1 MDSISRASLCARSCL
16 LMGVRV
22 AWIMFTVL
30 TKPGQTSGRAG
41 FRAGLVKAR
50 PSFLKPEPGPKPE
63 ILHIFKPEPGPKSSP
78 KPESP
83 ARMLFSSTRTC
94 KPGPKPESP
103 ARNTEKMKPEPGP
116 NYLSGCKTK
125 PEPGP
130 GFSGRAQAGL
140 PMPGFTCT
148 SRSAARASSQ
158 DSLDALP
165 LLQGMQHKEGLGVVP
180 SSAMVTAGRAAV
192 HADQEAAASAHQ
204 CWSRSRRR
212 E

>member
-1 MDSISRASLCARSCL
+1 MRHPQLDASA
-16 LMGVRV
+16 M
-22 AWIMFTVL
+22 A
-30 TKPGQTSGRAG
+30 
-41 FRAGLVKAR
+41 
-50 PSFLKPEPGPKPE
+50 
-63 ILHIFKPEPGPKSSP
+63 SS
-78 KPESP
+78 
-83 ARMLFSSTRTC
+83 SSWR
-94 KPGPKPESP
+94 
-103 ARNTEKMKPEPGP
+103 
-116 NYLSGCKTK
+116 
-125 PEPGP
+125 
-130 GFSGRAQAGL
+130 Q
-140 PMPGFTCT
+140 TCT